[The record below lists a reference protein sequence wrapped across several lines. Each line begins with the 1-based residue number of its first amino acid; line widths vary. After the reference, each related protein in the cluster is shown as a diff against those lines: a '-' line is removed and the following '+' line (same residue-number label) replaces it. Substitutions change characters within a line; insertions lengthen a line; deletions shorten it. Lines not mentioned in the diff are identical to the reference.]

1 MTYRSEVRSGT
12 ALKQTFKFPLEDDN
26 GYKGRITFRTVKEAY
41 KTLPE
46 TVFEGLTDPQ
56 SRRGGVNAL
65 EGPEAVVGAGSIYG
79 TQKTTRGDL
88 PIRFDESRK
97 AILYLPGA
105 LQFQDNIE
113 YTNVDL
119 GIVGQ
124 AARQALQNPNATGR
138 AVLGAITG
146 NLLPDFQSV
155 QEAFNMGL
163 RSEGAQVAALRL
175 TNKLSP
181 EAQGAIETTTGI
193 ALNPNRRS
201 TLRGIGVRQFRFTFK
216 MIPESPDEAREVK
229 QIVQFFREEMYPD
242 TSDDALQA
250 ALRFPSKFEIRMEY
264 DGKKV
269 ATNILPCFLAN
280 VDVVYNSTGMS
291 FHTDGEFQETDL
303 SLSFV
308 EERALTKRD
317 VMKDAEGL
325 DPVFE
330 GVRF

>member
-1 MTYRSEVRSGT
+1 LYLLGHAM
-12 ALKQTFKFPLEDDN
+12 AKQTFKFPLEDDN
-26 GYKGRITFRTVKEAY
+26 GYKGRITFKTIKEAY

-46 TVFEGLTDPQ
+46 TVFDGLVKTPQ
-56 SRRGGVNAL
+56 VDTTTL
-65 EGPEAVVGAGSIYG
+65 EGITQASRSSLYG
-79 TQKTTRGDL
+79 NQKPTRGNLPFRDDL
-88 PIRFDESRK
+88 ETRK
-97 AILYLPGA
+97 AVLYLPGA
-105 LQFQDNIE
+105 LQFQDNVE

-124 AARQALQNPNATGR
+124 AARNAMQNPNATGR
-138 AVLGAITG
+138 AVLGAVTG
-146 NLLPDFQSV
+146 NMMPDFQSI
-155 QEAFNMGL
+155 QDAFNMGL

-181 EAQGAIETTTGI
+181 EVQGAIETTTGI

-216 MIPESPDEAREVK
+216 MIPESPEEAREVK

-250 ALRFPSKFEIRMEY
+250 ALRFPSKFQIRMEY

-303 SLSFV
+303 SLSFI

-317 VMKDAEGL
+317 ILAENQENAFTMADG
-325 DPVFE
+325 F
-330 GVRF
+330 GVG